1 MTGADLSLLVNEAA
15 LTAARRGH
23 TRVQREDFTDAIEK
37 IILGAERA
45 VVMSASDRERTA
57 YHESGHA
64 LLGMLTPGADPVR
77 KISIIPRGQALGVT
91 LSTPEADRY
100 GYEREELVGKIKVA
114 LGGRAAERVVY
125 GQLTT
130 GAESDIQQL
139 TQIARGMVGRWGM
152 SEAIGPVT
160 VQASG
165 ATNPLLPGAQE
176 TSDATQRLVD
186 EEVRRIIDDA
196 EVEVVALLERERPRL
211 EALARAL
218 LEKETLDQAEAY
230 AVAQVAAARRAR
242 GRGAPPAR
250 RRDGGRGLAAPT
262 PRRRPAPEPAPPPR
276 PRARPEWGCP
286 HRRGATRGVASPG
299 VTTTATLGA
308 LLAERAQA
316 LAGRDREREALA
328 DLVRADR
335 PIAAVVHG
343 VAGVG
348 KTALLEAFCADARAE
363 GARLVR
369 LDGRGVEPTQDGFV
383 AALGAALGCA
393 PTEAAVTAALAGD
406 GDRVVLVVDACEAL
420 GMLDTWLARTFVP
433 GLPVNARVLLAGRA
447 APSGAWTAAY
457 GDALREVPLGGL
469 APADAERLLRDA
481 GLDPD
486 VNLLAHGHPLTL
498 RLACSA
504 LRGRSQPAG
513 DAGTDLGPLV
523 DRLARLYL
531 EGLDAPTWRAL
542 GAASVTRRMTMS
554 LLGALLP
561 EEPAWDAFERL
572 RALPFVDLGPDGL
585 VVHDTVRAAAATV
598 LRAAD
603 PVTYARHRAVAWRT
617 LHAELRR
624 ATGPDL
630 WRYTAD
636 LLYLV
641 DRPIVRQYFFPETVL
656 DCVVEPARPGDW
668 PAIAALAAARG
679 RARHVARGGL
689 VARGARGVRRRPP
702 GRRRGRGLPV
712 PGRPLAGAAR
722 HARRPGGGRRARA
735 PAPRPR
741 PARRHRAVPALH
753 RHARGPRH
761 ALARPGGPPAR
772 PQAGVRRGP
781 AGAPPV
787 LRHRAGAGRG
797 RRPVRPGPRLRPG
810 ARPVPEHPLRAPAGV
825 QRLRPGLDRRLADGP
840 GRARARHRARV
851 AGRRRCS
858 GGCAWTASRSTSR
871 SSSSTCCAT
880 SSSARGARSPA
891 RSCCATCGATSGP
904 AAATSSRWPSAACGA
919 SSARG
924 RAP

>member
-1 MTGADLSLLVNEAA
+1 M
-15 LTAARRGH
+15 
-23 TRVQREDFTDAIEK
+23 
-37 IILGAERA
+37 RA
-45 VVMSASDRERTA
+45 
-57 YHESGHA
+57 G
-64 LLGMLTPGADPVR
+64 
-77 KISIIPRGQALGVT
+77 
-91 LSTPEADRY
+91 
-100 GYEREELVGKIKVA
+100 
-114 LGGRAAERVVY
+114 
-125 GQLTT
+125 
-130 GAESDIQQL
+130 
-139 TQIARGMVGRWGM
+139 
-152 SEAIGPVT
+152 
-160 VQASG
+160 
-165 ATNPLLPGAQE
+165 
-176 TSDATQRLVD
+176 
-186 EEVRRIIDDA
+186 
-196 EVEVVALLERERPRL
+196 
-211 EALARAL
+211 
-218 LEKETLDQAEAY
+218 
-230 AVAQVAAARRAR
+230 
-242 GRGAPPAR
+242 
-250 RRDGGRGLAAPT
+250 
-262 PRRRPAPEPAPPPR
+262 
-276 PRARPEWGCP
+276 
-286 HRRGATRGVASPG
+286 
-299 VTTTATLGA
+299 
-308 LLAERAQA
+308 
-316 LAGRDREREALA
+316 
-328 DLVRADR
+328 R

-363 GARLVR
+363 RARLVR

-668 PAIAALAAARG
+668 PAIAALAAREGVLDMSPVAAWW
-679 RARHVARGGL
+679 RAAPEAFAVARRAGGEVVGFRCL
-689 VARGARGVRRRPP
+689 ADRSQVPRDTRADPVAAAVRAHLRRDPVPP
-702 GRRRGRGLPV
+702 GATVLFLPFIATREDRGTPSHAQAALLLDLKRAYVAARPALRRSYVTAPVLAAADGRCVQVLGYVPV
-712 PGRPLAGAAR
+712 PGQSPNTPYEHQLVFNDFGPGSIDGWLTDLAAR
-722 HARRPGGGRRARA
+722 ELGIEPESPVDPVQRRLRLDGEPIDLTQLEFDVLRYLQQREGRAVTREEPLRDVWGHEWTGGSNVVEVAVSGLRRKLGARARA
-735 PAPRPR
+735 LST
-741 PARRHRAVPALH
+741 V
-753 RHARGPRH
+753 RGVGYRLDG
-761 ALARPGGPPAR
+761 LA
-772 PQAGVRRGP
+772 
-781 AGAPPV
+781 
-787 LRHRAGAGRG
+787 
-797 RRPVRPGPRLRPG
+797 
-810 ARPVPEHPLRAPAGV
+810 
-825 QRLRPGLDRRLADGP
+825 
-840 GRARARHRARV
+840 
-851 AGRRRCS
+851 
-858 GGCAWTASRSTSR
+858 
-871 SSSSTCCAT
+871 
-880 SSSARGARSPA
+880 
-891 RSCCATCGATSGP
+891 
-904 AAATSSRWPSAACGA
+904 
-919 SSARG
+919 
-924 RAP
+924 